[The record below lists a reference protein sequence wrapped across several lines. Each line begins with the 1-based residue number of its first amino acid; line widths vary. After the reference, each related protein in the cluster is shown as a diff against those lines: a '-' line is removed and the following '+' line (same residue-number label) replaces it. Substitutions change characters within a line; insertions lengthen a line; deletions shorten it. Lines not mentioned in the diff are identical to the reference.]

1 MGTGKNFLR
10 VLLAPLA
17 VAAALVCFAAAVDR
31 LEEGQSAQRLQQ
43 VEQAV
48 RRSCLSCYAL
58 EGAYPPDL
66 NYLKDRYGLQIDEDE
81 YIVRYCA
88 VAQNLM
94 PDIYVLPVS
103 QGDGEQ

>member
-1 MGTGKNFLR
+1 M
-10 VLLAPLA
+10 
-17 VAAALVCFAAAVDR
+17 
-31 LEEGQSAQRLQQ
+31 
-43 VEQAV
+43 
-48 RRSCLSCYAL
+48 
-58 EGAYPPDL
+58 
-66 NYLKDRYGLQIDEDE
+66 KDRYGLQIDEDE